1 MIMYDN
7 LNIIEKKLF
16 WIGKKYFEENIK
28 NKWQIKC
35 LKDNQNKALLFFFF
49 HSFMRG
55 RKDELSIAYFS
66 SISLNIDDIIKEFSN
81 IKIKNLKE
89 IIEDIKACPSK
100 NIIEDNGFNEIK
112 QKNNLVKL
120 LVDCGGNK
128 MKNSQ
133 IKCLNNKTDIL
144 LVLDTIRIIKENE
157 IINLYQYI
165 IEKIKNENLEKSF
178 YFLKSIYGVGD
189 KIASYILRDILLL
202 EDIQLTNKA
211 DIKYVFPIDTWIK
224 QVIGLITFPTE
235 INNLEKLK
243 NKNIYKILKQKFNLT
258 KLPFVSLGLWYIGYN
273 SLHFAISF
281 LQSNDFFSIEKS
293 KSYKNPQ

>member
-1 MIMYDN
+1 MNDN

-16 WIGKKYFEENIK
+16 CIGKKYFEENIK